1 MRMVERIYIDGAF
14 VTPQGREMF
23 DLFDPA
29 RGEVIGQV
37 RLADGEDAQLAIQ
50 AAKRALPVY
59 ARTGKAERLELLHS
73 LHEAVLSRADDLEEA
88 TILEY
93 GAPVARAR
101 WTAHYAAESFLNA
114 AKTLQAYRF
123 NRPTGGSEVVMEPV
137 GAAGLITPWNAN
149 AGFICNKLAY
159 ALAAGCTAVIKPS
172 EMSALQTEI
181 VTEALHA
188 AGAAP
193 GLFNIV
199 TGRGEVVGAE
209 ITTSSDI
216 AKISFTGSTAVGK
229 SILKAAADTVKR
241 VTLELGG
248 KSPSLILEDADL
260 EAAVPMA
267 ITAGF
272 QNSGQAC
279 VAGTRILVPQARLSD
294 VLRFAKAAMA
304 ATKVGDLRDPATAI
318 GPMVSARQ
326 YERVQRYIRLGI
338 EAGATLIAGGTGP
351 PDGLGGYF
359 VRPTLFADVTN
370 EMTIAREE
378 IFGPVLCILTYRDE
392 DEAVA
397 IANDTNYGLAS
408 YVFSSDPRHARAIAA
423 RLQSGRVVINGAEHD
438 PLAPFGGYK
447 QSGIGREYGVFGLE
461 AFLESKAILG
471 VGVVPTDG

>member
-1 MRMVERIYIDGAF
+1 MVERIYIDGAF
-14 VTPQGREMF
+14 VTPSGNEMF

-37 RLADGEDAQLAIQ
+37 RLANAEDARRAIQ
-50 AAKRALPVY
+50 AAKRALRLY
-59 ARTGKAERLELLHS
+59 ARSGKRERLELLRS
-73 LHEAVLSRADDLEEA
+73 LYEAVLSRADDLAEA

-101 WTAHYAAESFLNA
+101 WSAHYAAESFLNA
-114 AKTLQAYRF
+114 ARTLEAYSFTRSA
-123 NRPTGGSEVVMEPV
+123 GSSDVIMEPV
-137 GAAGLITPWNAN
+137 GVVGLITPWNAN
-149 AGFICNKLAY
+149 AGSICNKLAY

-181 VTEALHA
+181 LTEALHA

-199 TGRGEVVGAE
+199 TGRGDVVGAE
-209 ITTSSDI
+209 ITTSSDV

-229 SILKAAADTVKR
+229 SIMKAAADTVKR

-248 KSPSLILEDADL
+248 KSPTLILEDADL

-267 ITAGF
+267 ITTGF
-272 QNSGQAC
+272 PNSGQAC
-279 VAGTRILVPQARLSD
+279 LAGTRILVPKAELPN
-294 VLRFAKAAMA
+294 VLRLAKAAMA
-304 ATKVGDLRDPATAI
+304 AMKVGDLRDPATAI
-318 GPMVSARQ
+318 GPMVSAKQ
-326 YERVQRYIRLGI
+326 YHRVQRYIRLGI
-338 EAGATLIAGGTGP
+338 EAGATLVAGGAGH

-359 VRPTLFADVTN
+359 VRPTLFAHVTN
-370 EMTIAREE
+370 EMAIAREE

-397 IANDTNYGLAS
+397 IANDTDYGLAS
-408 YVFSSDPRHARAIAA
+408 YVFSSDPSHARAIAT
-423 RLQSGRVVINGAEHD
+423 RLQTGRVVINGAPHD

-461 AFLESKAILG
+461 AFLEVKAILG
-471 VGVVPTDG
+471 VRVAPT